1 MSTDEWLNKENE
13 EYICSAILFSHKRH
27 EILPFATRWV
37 NLEDTML
44 SEISQTEK
52 DIYHIIL
59 YVESKWK
66 TKLINTEDRLV
77 VTRGRV
83 WQVDKMGEEGQKVQ
97 AFSYNIS
104 KSQGCNI

>member
-27 EILPFATRWV
+27 EILPFATR
-37 NLEDTML
+37 